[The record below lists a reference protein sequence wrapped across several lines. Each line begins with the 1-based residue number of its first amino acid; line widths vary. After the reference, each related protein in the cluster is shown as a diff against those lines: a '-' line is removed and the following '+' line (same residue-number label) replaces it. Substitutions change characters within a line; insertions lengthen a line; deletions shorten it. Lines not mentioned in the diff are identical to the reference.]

1 MDYSRK
7 FYYRICR
14 DFLLFL
20 LWVLLNEISVLFNI
34 SGNKIVFNI
43 CFIFEF
49 IFRIKV
55 NFNLDIYM
63 YCFILLYVIKEKV
76 KVV

>member
-7 FYYRICR
+7 FYYRICM

-34 SGNKIVFNI
+34 GGNKIVCNI
-43 CFIFEF
+43 CFI
-49 IFRIKV
+49 IKISFRIKI
-55 NFNLDIYM
+55 NFDLDIYVLF
-63 YCFILLYVIKEKV
+63 YIVICN
-76 KVV
+76 